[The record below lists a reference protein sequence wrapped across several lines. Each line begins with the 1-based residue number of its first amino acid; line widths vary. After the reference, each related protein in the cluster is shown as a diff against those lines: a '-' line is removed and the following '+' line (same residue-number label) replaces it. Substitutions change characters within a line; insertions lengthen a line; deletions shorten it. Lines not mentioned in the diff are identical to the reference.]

1 MDAWVKDSKE
11 AFMYLPIRRW
21 RAVAFGVV
29 LALTC
34 SASSSSAGLVPPTA
48 SDPQPV
54 DQSEDPS
61 AAQPANGV
69 SVALPVAVES
79 EEPFWFPGAEGAE
92 SLAISSVPI
101 VASDMDQASPFPGTQ
116 QHPLIPLPGA
126 AWTGMAGLLG
136 LGAVKVLR
144 NLRKF
149 LA

>member
-1 MDAWVKDSKE
+1 MC
-11 AFMYLPIRRW
+11 LPIRRW
-21 RAVAFGVV
+21 RAVVFGVV
-29 LALTC
+29 LAL
-34 SASSSSAGLVPPTA
+34 AFGARVSSAGPVPPTA
-48 SDPQPV
+48 SDPV
-54 DQSEDPS
+54 LDQSTY
-61 AAQPANGV
+61 AAAAEPIDDVAA
-69 SVALPVAVES
+69 ALPVSVEN

-92 SLAISSVPI
+92 SLAISSVP
-101 VASDMDQASPFPGTQ
+101 VAASDMELASPFPGTQ